1 MSIDSEKNLDSKQNL
16 LKRTQ
21 KNLNYEKYIIY
32 GYIFY
37 LQYTFFSN

>member
-32 GYIFY
+32 SYIFY
-37 LQYTFFSN
+37 LQYTSFSN

>member
-21 KNLNYEKYIIY
+21 KTLNYEKYIIY
-32 GYIFY
+32 SYIFY
-37 LQYTFFSN
+37 LQYTVFSN

>member
-1 MSIDSEKNLDSKQNL
+1 MSIDSEKYLDSKQNL

-21 KNLNYEKYIIY
+21 KNLNYEKHIIY
-32 GYIFY
+32 SYIFY

>member
-1 MSIDSEKNLDSKQNL
+1 MSIDSEKYLDNKQNL

-32 GYIFY
+32 SYIFY

>member
-1 MSIDSEKNLDSKQNL
+1 MSIDSEKYLDSKQNL

-21 KNLNYEKYIIY
+21 KKLNYEKYIIY
-32 GYIFY
+32 SYIFY

>member
-1 MSIDSEKNLDSKQNL
+1 MSIDSEKYLDSKQNL
-16 LKRTQ
+16 LKTTK

-32 GYIFY
+32 SYIFY

>member
-21 KNLNYEKYIIY
+21 TNLNYEKYIIY
-32 GYIFY
+32 SYIFY

>member
-1 MSIDSEKNLDSKQNL
+1 MSIDSEKYLDSEQNL

-21 KNLNYEKYIIY
+21 KHLNYEKYIIY
-32 GYIFY
+32 SYIFY